1 MQHICALNYFSCE
14 DPVNYLSPYTK
25 RTHHTKYKIV
35 IKETISRKLWPSKGR
50 YKTAVLTKS
59 EVQKQFPNYFWF
71 EPPVIPFNVPLIAT
85 SLTENIEQK

>member
-1 MQHICALNYFSCE
+1 MHLIISFSIQPATRAMQQKELIIQN
-14 DPVNYLSPYTK
+14 
-25 RTHHTKYKIV
+25 
-35 IKETISRKLWPSKGR
+35 IKLLLKMTISRKLWPSKGR